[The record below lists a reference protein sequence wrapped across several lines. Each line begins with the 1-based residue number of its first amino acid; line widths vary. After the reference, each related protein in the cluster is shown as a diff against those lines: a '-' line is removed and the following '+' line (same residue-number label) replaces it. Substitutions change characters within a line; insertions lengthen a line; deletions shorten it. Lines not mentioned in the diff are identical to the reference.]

1 MSQIN
6 GIYVDE
12 EGNIQC
18 RLGDSGTIGITGLPK
33 DDDYAVT
40 LGVYD
45 PKTKEILA
53 ETTVQSDEKHEVEM
67 PISVSFTESLGVGRF
82 FYGIKLTDSE
92 GQEQTVIP
100 NSFMDN
106 EGHITMGVPQTF
118 TVKPKLV
125 EGASV

>member
-1 MSQIN
+1 MSTLN

-18 RLGDSGTIGITGLPK
+18 RKGDSGSIGITGLPK

-40 LGVYD
+40 LGIYD

-53 ETTVQSDEKHEVEM
+53 ETTVQSEENKEVEM
-67 PISVSFTESLGVGRF
+67 PISTDFTESLGVGRF
-82 FYGIKLTDSE
+82 FYGIKLTDSTGE
-92 GQEQTVIP
+92 DQTVVP
-100 NSFMDN
+100 NAFMD
-106 EGHITMGVPQTF
+106 EDGHITMGTPKLF

-125 EGASV
+125 EGAQE

>member
-1 MSQIN
+1 MSTLN

-18 RLGDSGTIGITGLPK
+18 RKGDSGSIGITGLPK

-53 ETTVQSDEKHEVEM
+53 ETTVQSDEKSEAEM
-67 PISVSFTESLGVGRF
+67 PISTDFTESLGVGRF
-82 FYGIKLTDSE
+82 FYGIKLTDSSGE
-92 GQEQTVIP
+92 DQTVIP
-100 NSFMDN
+100 NSFMDD
-106 EGHITMGVPQTF
+106 EGHILMGTPQTF
-118 TVKPKLV
+118 TVKTKLV
-125 EGASV
+125 EGVQE